1 MPESETSE
9 RSSRRAGH
17 RRKRP
22 LMVLLGV
29 PAVIGALL
37 FGYVT
42 LDDSNSA
49 DAAIVDPQNCIE
61 LHNVANTF
69 NVQLLDESDRIDAD
83 LKLMRDEGPSVNATT
98 AAFRLDDLLAS
109 ALPEWE
115 QQESILS
122 TDQESL
128 DCDDDISITT
138 ALEDIDSEIRTIQA
152 TLTNDANEELI
163 SDVITSEEDGY
174 DPCLDEAAV
183 HAAPAAGS
191 GSGDGNNV
199 VPLAGNV
206 VKVDLSESKYPESTQ
221 HIKDAIAAGAPAVL
235 TLDRRD
241 PPGTANKDTK
251 CNKRRKLSLKGHKR
265 VKGKDRDEYPF
276 AMTAEGGA
284 GASVRA
290 IDPSDNRGSGSTVG
304 KALSGQPDGTQFQIN
319 FVP

>member
-1 MPESETSE
+1 MI
-9 RSSRRAGH
+9 
-17 RRKRP
+17 
-22 LMVLLGV
+22 LLGV
-29 PAVIGALL
+29 PAVIGALI
-37 FGYVT
+37 FGYVN

-49 DAAIVDPQNCIE
+49 DAAIVDPTNCIE
-61 LHNVANTF
+61 LHNTANSF

-83 LKLMRDEGPSVNATT
+83 LRLMRDEGPTENATT
-98 AAFRLDDLLAS
+98 AAFRLDDLLVS
-109 ALPEWE
+109 GIPEFE

-122 TDQESL
+122 TDQETL
-128 DCDDDISITT
+128 DCDDDLSITT

-152 TLTNDANEELI
+152 TLTDDANEELI

-174 DPCLDEAAV
+174 DPCLDDAWV

-191 GSGDGNNV
+191 GSGDGNNNV
-199 VPLAGNV
+199 VPLAGNP

-241 PPGTANKDTK
+241 PAGTANKDKK
-251 CNKRRKLSLKGHKR
+251 CNKRRKLSLKGHKK
-265 VKGKDRDEYPF
+265 VKGKDLDEYPF
-276 AMTAEGGA
+276 AMTAEGGT

-290 IDPSDNRGSGSTVG
+290 INPSDNRGSGSTIG
-304 KALSGQPDGTQFQIN
+304 NALRDQPDGTQFEIN